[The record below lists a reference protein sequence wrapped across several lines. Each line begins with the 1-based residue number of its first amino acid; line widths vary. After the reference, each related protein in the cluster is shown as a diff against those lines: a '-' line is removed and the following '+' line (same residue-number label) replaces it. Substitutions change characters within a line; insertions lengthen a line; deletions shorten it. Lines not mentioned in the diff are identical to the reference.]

1 MKTMQISLR
10 PGQKIYLNGAVI
22 RVDRKVTLELL
33 NEATFLL
40 DSHVMQADETTTP
53 LRQLYFV
60 VQTMLIDPAAG
71 DASRRMFREM
81 RAALQTTF
89 RSEAIQGS
97 LDAISQLVEAGR
109 TFEALRSLRQL
120 FEAEAAVLNASCEP
134 AEAA

>member
-71 DASRRMFREM
+71 ESSRRLFRDM

-89 RSEAIQGS
+89 RSEGIQAS

-109 TFEALRSLRQL
+109 TFEALRSLRHL
-120 FEAEAAVLNASCEP
+120 FEAEAAVLDANCEP

>member
-1 MKTMQISLR
+1 
-10 PGQKIYLNGAVI
+10 
-22 RVDRKVTLELL
+22 LELL

-60 VQTMLIDPAAG
+60 IQTMLIDPAAG
-71 DASRRMFREM
+71 EASRRMFREM
-81 RAALQTTF
+81 REALETTF
-89 RSEAIQGS
+89 RSEAMQAS
-97 LDAISQLVEAGR
+97 LTSVAALVEAGR

-120 FEAEAAVLNASCEP
+120 FEAEAAVLDATCEP